1 MKRLKKH
8 TASTITVNQFDDAVY
23 DIIDNIEDAK
33 NSLTK
38 LKNDDIDSDARMSQE
53 DLRKILLETKLKLN
67 QALDELRKSLY
78 RSANAKLNKHTADAT
93 GMTQE
98 KMDEK
103 VRNIVED
110 IDAILMVGD
119 FPTLKSDYVLMDK
132 RLPKNE
138 LSEILR
144 NVSVYLNKAI
154 DELRKTFKRG

>member
-8 TASTITVNQFDDAVY
+8 TANTITVDQFDDAVY
-23 DIIDNIEDAK
+23 NIIDNIEDAK

-38 LKNDDIDSDARMSQE
+38 LKNDDVDSDARMSQE
-53 DLRKILLETKLKLN
+53 DLKKILLETKLKLN

-78 RSANAKLNKHTADAT
+78 RSANAKLNKCTADAT

-98 KMDEK
+98 EMDEK
-103 VRNIVED
+103 VRNIIED
-110 IDAILMVGD
+110 IDAILMVSD
-119 FPTLKSDYVLMDK
+119 LPTLKSDYALMDK

-144 NVSVYLNKAI
+144 NVSIYLNKAI